1 MTNGKEGDGISL
13 VMIKPDMLERGLS
26 HELKKRLEEDG
37 LRVVKQWDI
46 MLDTARMKAFYGWEE
61 VIHVVALE
69 KYLCSCPLLV
79 WLVKGEAAI
88 TKLLRIKKGM
98 REDFCDKND
107 KVHTLFHCSDSP
119 RDFTREYQVL
129 EPQQTMEERP
139 VKTNNQ
145 VEVIVFKRAG
155 DSYLFLLLKRNPK
168 KGGFWQP
175 ITGNVEVGETFEAAT
190 LRELREETGIQA
202 LLRVI
207 PCVHSFTF
215 VDDNRQQYEEVF
227 GVEVDTN
234 QRVMLSAEHTEHCWA
249 TAEEA
254 ITKYLKYPGN
264 KEGLRKL
271 EKVICG
277 RRQ

>member
-1 MTNGKEGDGISL
+1 MINGKADNISL
-13 VMIKPDMLERGLS
+13 VVIKPDMLERNLS
-26 HELKKRLEEDG
+26 RELKKRLEEDG

-46 MLDTARMKAFYGWEE
+46 MLDTAHMKAFYGWEE

-88 TKLLRIKKGM
+88 TKLLKIKKAM

-119 RDFTREYQVL
+119 SDFAREYKVVTS
-129 EPQQTMEERP
+129 QQTMEERP
-139 VKTNNQ
+139 MKTNNQ
-145 VEVIVFKRAG
+145 VEVIVFKMAG
-155 DSYLFLLLKRNPK
+155 DSHLFLLLKRNPK

-175 ITGNVEVGETFEAAT
+175 ITGNVEIGETFEAAT
-190 LRELREETGIQA
+190 LREMREETGIQSP
-202 LLRVI
+202 LRII
-207 PCVHSFTF
+207 PGVHSFTF
-215 VDDNRQQYEEVF
+215 VDDSRQQYEEVF
-227 GVEVDTN
+227 GAEVDVN
-234 QRVMLSAEHTEHCWA
+234 QEVTLSAEHTEFCWA

-271 EKVICG
+271 EQLICG
-277 RRQ
+277 QRQ